1 MFAGNCAAATVF
13 ERMTHVKKKGSRAM
27 PITSKRL
34 ATVATVVLGGL
45 SLSACATT
53 DYVDEQI
60 ATVNQ
65 RVDALDSRLQQT
77 TTTANSAAA
86 QAQAAATDAQNANRR
101 LDQLTA
107 RVDRL
112 EQQATAQ
119 RRPRN

>member
-1 MFAGNCAAATVF
+1 MP
-13 ERMTHVKKKGSRAM
+13 MTRKS
-27 PITSKRL
+27 L
-34 ATVATVVLGGL
+34 ATVATVLFGGL

-60 ATVNQ
+60 AAANQ
-65 RVDALDSRLQQT
+65 RIDGVDARLQQT

-101 LDQLTA
+101 LDQLTG

>member
-1 MFAGNCAAATVF
+1 
-13 ERMTHVKKKGSRAM
+13 M
-27 PITSKRL
+27 PITRKSF
-34 ATVATVVLGGL
+34 ATVAAVAVGGL

-60 ATVNQ
+60 AAVNQ
-65 RVDALDSRLQQT
+65 RIDGVDARLQQT
-77 TTTANSAAA
+77 TTTAN
-86 QAQAAATDAQNANRR
+86 AAATDAQNANRR
-101 LDQLTA
+101 LDQLTG

>member
-1 MFAGNCAAATVF
+1 MSITRKSLAHLAVAAA
-13 ERMTHVKKKGSRAM
+13 
-27 PITSKRL
+27 
-34 ATVATVVLGGL
+34 GGL

-60 ATVNQ
+60 AAVNQ
-65 RVDALDSRLQQT
+65 RIDGVEATAQQAS
-77 TTTANSAAA
+77 TAAAAAQA

-101 LDQLTA
+101 LDQLTG

-112 EQQATAQ
+112 EQAAVAQ

>member
-1 MFAGNCAAATVF
+1 
-13 ERMTHVKKKGSRAM
+13 M
-27 PITSKRL
+27 PITSKSL
-34 ATVATVVLGGL
+34 ATVATVVAGGL

-60 ATVNQ
+60 AAVNQ
-65 RVDALDSRLQQT
+65 RIDGLDSRLQQT

-101 LDQLTA
+101 LDQLTG

-112 EQQATAQ
+112 EQAATAQ
-119 RRPRN
+119 RQPRN

>member
-1 MFAGNCAAATVF
+1 M
-13 ERMTHVKKKGSRAM
+13 S
-27 PITSKRL
+27 ITRKSL
-34 ATVATVVLGGL
+34 AHLAIVGAGGL
-45 SLSACATT
+45 GLSACATT

-65 RVDALDSRLQQT
+65 RIDGVEASLAQT
-77 TTTANSAAA
+77 TTTANAAQAAA
-86 QAQAAATDAQNANRR
+86 QAAAGDAQNANRR

-112 EQQATAQ
+112 EQAATSQ

>member
-1 MFAGNCAAATVF
+1 
-13 ERMTHVKKKGSRAM
+13 M
-27 PITSKRL
+27 PITRKSL

-60 ATVNQ
+60 AAVNQ
-65 RVDALDSRLQQT
+65 RIDGVDARLQQT

-101 LDQLTA
+101 RDQLTG
-107 RVDRL
+107 RDDRL

>member
-1 MFAGNCAAATVF
+1 MTIIRKSLANLAMAAA
-13 ERMTHVKKKGSRAM
+13 GA
-27 PITSKRL
+27 
-34 ATVATVVLGGL
+34 L

-60 ATVNQ
+60 AMVNT
-65 RVDALDSRLQQT
+65 RVDGVEANLAQT
-77 TTTANSAAA
+77 TSTANAAQA

-101 LDQLTA
+101 LDQLTG

-112 EQQATAQ
+112 EQSAAAQ

>member
-1 MFAGNCAAATVF
+1 MPFGTCATAKGF
-13 ERMTHVKKKGSRAM
+13 EAWVQTKKGSRAM
-27 PITSKRL
+27 PMTRKSL
-34 ATVATVVLGGL
+34 ATVVTLAVGGL

-60 ATVNQ
+60 AAVNA
-65 RVDALDSRLQQT
+65 RIDGVDSRLQQT
-77 TTTANSAAA
+77 TTTANAAQA

-101 LDQLTA
+101 LDQLTG

>member
-1 MFAGNCAAATVF
+1 MTITKRTLANLALAAV
-13 ERMTHVKKKGSRAM
+13 
-27 PITSKRL
+27 
-34 ATVATVVLGGL
+34 GGL

-53 DYVDEQI
+53 DYVDQQI

-65 RVDALDSRLQQT
+65 RIDGVEANLQT
-77 TTTANSAAA
+77 TTQTANAAQA

-101 LDQLTA
+101 IDQLNA

-112 EQQATAQ
+112 EQAAAAQ